1 MLDAKAALII
11 VLTASLVNV
20 APLRSSTSSA
30 LDTPSKLDASSNQS
44 SPTPSPLSSPLRSL
58 TDATLPSLTSIV
70 AVNSPENPV
79 TLHPYVPS
87 PLSVHDASDF
97 ALAFSAALAAASAS
111 KSIPWISL

>member
-1 MLDAKAALII
+1 ML
-11 VLTASLVNV
+11 LTALDVTV
-20 APLRSSTSSA
+20 APVIASISSA
-30 LDTPSKLDASSNQS
+30 LDTPSKLEVSVNQS
-44 SPTPSPLSSPLRSL
+44 SPTPSPSSSPLRSL
-58 TDATLPSLTSIV
+58 TLTTLPSLISIV